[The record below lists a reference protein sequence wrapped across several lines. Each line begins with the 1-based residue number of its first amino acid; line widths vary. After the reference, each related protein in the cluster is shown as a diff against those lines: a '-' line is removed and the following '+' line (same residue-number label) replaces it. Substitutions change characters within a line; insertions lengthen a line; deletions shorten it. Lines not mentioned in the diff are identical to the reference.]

1 MEELESQALSVLDQ
15 AKAMSAIGT
24 NKMYAYAG
32 QFIVDAKRLIAK
44 ITDAHKAS
52 IDAAHLA
59 HKAAIALRDSHIQ
72 PIHAALRIVEPLALA
87 YKQEQDRAAREEAQR
102 VADEQRRERE
112 AQAIKDAEA
121 LEAMGFDE
129 AANSKLAEATAPQRI
144 TPVVSTL
151 PKVAGL
157 STRKKWVY
165 EIVDPAAVKREF
177 CIPNEKLIHI
187 HVDGEFY
194 KTSKVTPEMV
204 KALEDKIGGI
214 KVMEVE
220 TMVGRTK

>member
-15 AKAMSAIGT
+15 AKAMPTVKT
-24 NKMYAYAG
+24 NEEYAYAG
-32 QFIVDAKRLIAK
+32 QFVVDAKRLIAK

-112 AQAIKDAEA
+112 AEAIKDAEA

-129 AANSKLAEATAPQRI
+129 AANSKLEEATAPQRI
-144 TPVVSTL
+144 TPPVSTL
-151 PKVAGL
+151 PKLAGL
-157 STRKKWVY
+157 STRKKWSARV
-165 EIVDPAAVKREF
+165 VDPRAVNRAY
-177 CIPNEKLIHI
+177 CMPNESLIKI
-187 HVDGEFY
+187 HVGQAFY
-194 KTSKVTPEMV
+194 KISNVTPEMI
-204 KALEDKIGGI
+204 KNLEKEVGGI
-214 KVMEVE
+214 EVFE
-220 TMVGRTK
+220 AEMMVGRPK